1 MHPTSPDESDATPPP
16 AGGHRFTH
24 RHRLHGNAAFRAV
37 YDGKVRKHAGPLTVF
52 CIPNNLPHGRLGL
65 SVSRKVGNAVRR
77 SRVKRMLREA
87 FRLTQ
92 HERPVGFDLVVVAR
106 PHGPMTLE
114 DYRRLLV
121 QVATNGARVW
131 DKPGRSP
138 SPPAPPAPPAP

>member
-1 MHPTSPDESDATPPP
+1 MTAPPP
-16 AGGHRFTH
+16 SQPDDAAPHARGQRFRRH
-24 RHRLHGNAAFRAV
+24 HRLSGNAAFRAV

-92 HERPVGFDLVVVAR
+92 DERPVGFDLVVVAR
-106 PHGPMTLE
+106 PHGPMRLT

-121 QVATNGARVW
+121 QTATGGARVW
-131 DKPGRSP
+131 QKPGRNAP
-138 SPPAPPAPPAP
+138 SP

>member
-1 MHPTSPDESDATPPP
+1 MTAPPP
-16 AGGHRFTH
+16 SQLDDAAPHARDQRFRR
-24 RHRLHGNAAFRAV
+24 RHRLSGNAAFRAV

-52 CIPNNLPHGRLGL
+52 CIPNKLPHGRLGL

-87 FRLTQ
+87 FRLTR

-106 PHGPMTLE
+106 PHGPMMLD

-121 QVATNGARVW
+121 QAASGGARVW
-131 DKPGRSP
+131 QKPGRT
-138 SPPAPPAPPAP
+138 APPN